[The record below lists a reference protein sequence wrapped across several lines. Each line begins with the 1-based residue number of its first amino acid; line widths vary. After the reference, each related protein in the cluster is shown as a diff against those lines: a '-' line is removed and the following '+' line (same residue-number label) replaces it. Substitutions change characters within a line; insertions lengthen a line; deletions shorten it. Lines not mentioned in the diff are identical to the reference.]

1 VTSHTTTITTTST
14 TTVLPLINRVRLC
27 RQPLTA
33 QMHRPP
39 RGLLLSSL
47 LVLTSVRR
55 VSAGRAPR
63 SSGPPRGG
71 GLTGPKAK
79 QSLGQNFLQDV
90 GLARQIAGSLPE
102 DDTGG
107 ELVIELGPG
116 QGAISGHLLERYP
129 SMTAVEIDERMI
141 EHLTSTLPSLAVEH
155 GDMLQLDLAHAA
167 ADRGGELLLVSNT
180 PLYLTSP
187 LLFKLLASV
196 EHVHTAVLTT
206 QREVADKILSPPRS
220 KNYGILSVMLQLF
233 GRPEYLF
240 DLPAEAFEPAPK
252 VESSVLRFSPSAV
265 PSGESE
271 PLTAAQRAA
280 LLALLKLTF
289 ESRRKM
295 LRVSLKRL
303 LESGAVARPDDDV
316 LTLRPEQL
324 SPSEFLGLART
335 LFGDDLGGTQQPMT
349 KKGHVILGG
358 ARRESRAARKRGDR
372 DGEDGR
378 SGQGEELE
386 EAAANSA
393 SPMDLLEEAHVSK
406 GWKSHKAGW
415 QD

>member
-1 VTSHTTTITTTST
+1 MVTQT
-14 TTVLPLINRVRLC
+14 C
-27 RQPLTA
+27 A
-33 QMHRPP
+33 
-39 RGLLLSSL
+39 SSP
-47 LVLTSVRR
+47 
-55 VSAGRAPR
+55 AR
-63 SSGPPRGG
+63 S
-71 GLTGPKAK
+71 
-79 QSLGQNFLQDV
+79 Q
-90 GLARQIAGSLPE
+90 
-102 DDTGG
+102 
-107 ELVIELGPG
+107 
-116 QGAISGHLLERYP
+116 
-129 SMTAVEIDERMI
+129 
-141 EHLTSTLPSLAVEH
+141 
-155 GDMLQLDLAHAA
+155 
-167 ADRGGELLLVSNT
+167 
-180 PLYLTSP
+180 
-187 LLFKLLASV
+187 
-196 EHVHTAVLTT
+196 
-206 QREVADKILSPPRS
+206 
-220 KNYGILSVMLQLF
+220 
-233 GRPEYLF
+233 
-240 DLPAEAFEPAPK
+240 
-252 VESSVLRFSPSAV
+252 
-265 PSGESE
+265 
-271 PLTAAQRAA
+271 